1 MSIRYA
7 TDLTDEQWQLVEP
20 LLPACDPRRGGRPRR
35 WSHREILNALF
46 YMGKTGCQWRMLPS
60 DLPPKE
66 TVWQQ
71 YRRWRDDGTLER
83 IRLQLNRKVRE
94 KAGRSPLPSVMIADS
109 QSVKTV
115 LKGGNA
121 GSTAARGSKGASGTS
136 W

>member
-1 MSIRYA
+1 MSIRYF
-7 TDLTDEQWQLVEP
+7 TDLTDEQWQVIKA
-20 LLPACDPRRGGRPRR
+20 LLPTLDVRKGGRPRR

-46 YMGKTGCQWRMLPS
+46 YMEKTGCQWRMLPS

-71 YRRWRDDGTLER
+71 YRRWRDDGTLEK

-94 KAGRSPLPSVMIADS
+94 KAGKSPLPSVMMADS

-115 LKGGNA
+115 LKGGNV
-121 GSTAARGSKGASGTS
+121 GSMVARELRDVSGIF
-136 W
+136 

>member
-7 TDLTDEQWQLVEP
+7 TDLTDEQWQVIEA
-20 LLPACDPRRGGRPRR
+20 LLPTLDARKGGRPRR

-46 YMGKTGCQWRMLPS
+46 YMEKTGCQWRMLPS

-94 KAGRSPLPSVMIADS
+94 KAGKGPLPSVMMADS

-115 LKGGNA
+115 LKGGNV
-121 GSTAARGSKGASGTS
+121 GSTAARESRGVSGIS
-136 W
+136 